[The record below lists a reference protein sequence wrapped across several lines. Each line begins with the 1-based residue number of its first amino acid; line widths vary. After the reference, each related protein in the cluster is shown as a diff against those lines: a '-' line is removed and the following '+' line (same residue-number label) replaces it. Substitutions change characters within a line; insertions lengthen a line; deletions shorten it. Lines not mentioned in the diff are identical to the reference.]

1 MNVAAG
7 ARVEEKLNCLKQL
20 ARLDIDP
27 ARLFLLLQF
36 IDTYLKLTKA
46 QESQYQLELAA
57 SPEREEIMEIVT
69 SWKREGLREGR
80 REGRKEG
87 RKEGRR
93 EEAIRL
99 VGFILQSKFGEI
111 DESTQAQVEELSV
124 SQLERMVKKLVHW
137 STVDEL
143 ENFLR
148 DLR

>member
-1 MNVAAG
+1 M
-7 ARVEEKLNCLKQL
+7 NCLKQL